1 MKDMIKSKW
10 LITFVIFML
19 GITYINACCMAQKN
33 ASTGTT
39 DITSYKQK

>member
-19 GITYINACCMAQKN
+19 GMTYINACCMAQKN
-33 ASTGTT
+33 ASAEPT
-39 DITSYKQK
+39 DTTSYKQK